1 MRVMFIMTVKCSD
14 CGTIDNTMRVFSRLK
29 GPGWESYGV
38 ISTDGCIVCRKCGSK
53 NIENI

>member
-1 MRVMFIMTVKCSD
+1 MTVECSD

-53 NIENI
+53 NIENWNE